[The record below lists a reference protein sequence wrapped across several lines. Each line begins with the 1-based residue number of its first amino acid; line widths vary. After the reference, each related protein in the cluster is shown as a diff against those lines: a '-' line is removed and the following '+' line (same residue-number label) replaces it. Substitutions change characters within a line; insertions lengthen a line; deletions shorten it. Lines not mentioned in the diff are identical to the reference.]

1 MYLKILNLLSFSFM
15 LLSNYFIID
24 VFDNKPIS
32 NISKTYNTNLAP
44 PNWAFS
50 IWGLIYL
57 YLFIFC
63 IAQFIPSLKLNNFV
77 NNIGIWFIMSN
88 ILNSLWIY
96 IFTIGN
102 PVAIA
107 MSLGIITLLLI
118 VLLICQSKGKFF
130 SKDSTLSE
138 ILLGNIPF
146 SIYLGWIITAT
157 ILNLFTTLKAFE
169 FDYIDSN
176 LMYISGIL
184 FVALIYFLNLY
195 KKNNYVTLVVFI
207 YVLISLYIKHG
218 NNKTL
223 TLYNITITIALFILV
238 LCKIIIDIIIKN
250 K

>member
-1 MYLKILNLLSFSFM
+1 M
-15 LLSNYFIID
+15 D
-24 VFDNKPIS
+24 
-32 NISKTYNTNLAP
+32 
-44 PNWAFS
+44 
-50 IWGLIYL
+50 L
-57 YLFIFC
+57 Y
-63 IAQFIPSLKLNNFV
+63 
-77 NNIGIWFIMSN
+77 
-88 ILNSLWIY
+88 
-96 IFTIGN
+96 FTIGN

-207 YVLISLYIKHG
+207 YVLIILYIKHG